1 MVRAMFKE
9 LLTAEEVAVRLKVR
23 PSWVY
28 NAAADGRLRS
38 YMVGRYRRFIWE
50 EVEEDLLVGNLGI

>member
-1 MVRAMFKE
+1 MSGE
-9 LLTAEEVAVRLKVR
+9 ILTAEEVATRLKVR

-28 NAAADGRLRS
+28 YAAADGRLRS

-50 EVEEDLLVGNLGI
+50 EVAEDFLTGNLAA